1 LSSFLEEQRSHYH
14 KKIMTLLNQ
23 NSSEG
28 TSADIPAA
36 LQEYQLQLKEKDQ
49 IIGQLQLENLA
60 LKGSL
65 REGCQL
71 LQALVHL
78 LQLARISVPQSVA
91 LYLGHPI
98 PRPMRV
104 SASLPVSQ
112 MESAYLG
119 RRE

>member
-1 LSSFLEEQRSHYH
+1 
-14 KKIMTLLNQ
+14 MTPLNHA

-28 TSADIPAA
+28 ISADIPAA

-71 LQALVHL
+71 LQSLVHL

-98 PRPMRV
+98 SRPPMRV

-112 MESAYLG
+112 MEAAYQGQG